1 MKLIIDSIM
10 EDVITITLLISSDG
24 VLMLLNILFGT
35 VIGTKTE
42 GFDWKKFFFGI
53 LKAILITLGI
63 AAFCIIIEI
72 VPLILERIKIT
83 LSEEIVTYTQVL
95 GVVLTWVIND
105 ILEVYEKIKSLKS
118 LKYVTIEDVQG
129 KLQENINNQEERG

>member
-42 GFDWKKFFFGI
+42 GFNWKKFFFGI

-72 VPLILERIKIT
+72 VPLILERVKIT
-83 LSEEIVTYTQVL
+83 LPEEIVTYTQVL